1 MKNFRKTPI
10 GFSFDITQARFH
22 VTLPV
27 SAGWAG
33 NPTLCGGLREEQ
45 EPRWGVNP
53 MANFRSSPH
62 TAGPRAASATSC
74 SWRGGVWA
82 GFVPFC
88 NRDLQRRGR
97 GAGARGVPE
106 VTERA
111 AHRER
116 GQGWGWGRRP
126 RAERLQ
132 GKAQKAAAPRGPAGA
147 AGSTTTSPVSLVPF
161 FLPLAHAAEA
171 AADFPR
177 GSSPASR
184 GLRAKPQ
191 GRYFSCIPN

>member
-1 MKNFRKTPI
+1 M
-10 GFSFDITQARFH
+10 
-22 VTLPV
+22 
-27 SAGWAG
+27 
-33 NPTLCGGLREEQ
+33 
-45 EPRWGVNP
+45 NP

-132 GKAQKAAAPRGPAGA
+132 GKAQKAAAPQGTRR
-147 AGSTTTSPVSLVPF
+147 SSRQ
-161 FLPLAHAAEA
+161 HHN
-171 AADFPR
+171 FPR
-177 GSSPASR
+177 LPRALFPAPGSR
-184 GLRAKPQ
+184 GGGCGRFSSWLIPGFPRPSGETPRALFQLHP
-191 GRYFSCIPN
+191 